1 MNTYFKTNI
10 ETYEQIRNEMD
21 NAFGYPNHKATTSF
35 TPAKD
40 ALKDKDG
47 NILIGAIQEI
57 ADEFIKVGVQQITEE
72 EYRSNMP
79 TLSSFPMLSGI
90 Q

>member
-35 TPAKD
+35 TPATE
-40 ALKDKDG
+40 ALKDKNGDV
-47 NILIGAIQEI
+47 LIGVIQVI
-57 ADEFIKVGVQQITEE
+57 AEQFLKAGVQQITEE

-79 TLSSFPMLSGI
+79 TLSGI

>member
-10 ETYEQIRNEMD
+10 EIYERIRND
-21 NAFGYPNHKATTSF
+21 LDIASGYPNHKATTSF

-40 ALKDKDG
+40 ALKDKNG

-57 ADEFIKVGVQQITEE
+57 ANEFIKAGVQQITKE

-79 TLSSFPMLSGI
+79 TLSGMNLI
-90 Q
+90 